1 MNHSPL
7 FRGFPALSASG
18 GFLIKDVILFG
29 AAVWSLGEA
38 LTEIAKK
45 EKDS

>member
-29 AAVWSLGEA
+29 TAVLSLGES
-38 LTEIAKK
+38 LTGIGKK
-45 EKDS
+45 EKGL